1 MTLILASASPRRRE
15 LLPALGLAFEVR
27 PSAVDEASDEPDPA
41 RRASLLALRK
51 ARALASGRAERPTA
65 TVIGADTIVVLDGRM
80 LGKPRDD
87 DEAAAMLT
95 ALRGRTHQ
103 VVTAVAVLAGG
114 REALEAV
121 TSAVTMRE
129 YEDDELAR
137 YIARG
142 EPFDKA
148 GGYAIQD
155 PELAPAAS
163 IDGCMCAVIGLP
175 LWTLR
180 TLLRDAAALEAQP
193 PSLDRC
199 AACPLRS

>member
-1 MTLILASASPRRRE
+1 MTLILASASPRRHE

-51 ARALASGRAERPTA
+51 ARALTSGQAERPAA
-65 TVIGADTIVVLDGRM
+65 TVIGADTIVVLGGRM
-80 LGKPRDD
+80 LGKPGNDE
-87 DEAAAMLT
+87 EAAAMLT

-103 VVTAVAVLAGG
+103 VVSAVAVVAGG
-114 REALEAV
+114 REALEAAT
-121 TSAVTMRE
+121 TSVTMRD
-129 YEDDELAR
+129 YADDEIAR

-155 PELAPAAS
+155 PELAPAGS

-199 AACPLRS
+199 AACPLRD